1 MAVRAIHTPPLLL
14 CTVALLLLTG
24 GLVSPS
30 TAELSL
36 DTVRDFLT
44 REEDTIV
51 FSLIERTKYP
61 LNRPAYE
68 PLHFGDGAAHRLN
81 ASFAEL
87 FIRESEAVQS
97 KAGRYQ
103 SLQEIPF
110 FAYRVP
116 FTLAPPYNFTRD
128 LYPAAAL
135 LNVNDAIW
143 SMYFNELLPLLAKNG
158 DDGNYAVTVDADLA
172 CLQVLS
178 RRINYGRYVAEVKFR
193 GDQQTYTSLIQAKDR
208 DALMKLLTSEAQ
220 EDVVKRRVEKKAVV
234 FGQTITLD
242 GPIQTDVNHS
252 SQANFKVD
260 PSVVYKLYDQW
271 VIPLTKQVEVE
282 YLLHRLD

>member
-1 MAVRAIHTPPLLL
+1 MAVRAIHTLLLL
-14 CTVALLLLTG
+14 CTMALLLTG
-24 GLVSPS
+24 LVLPS
-30 TAELSL
+30 TAGLSL
-36 DTVRDFLT
+36 DTARDFLT

-51 FSLIERTKYP
+51 FSLLERAKYP
-61 LNRPAYE
+61 LNRPAYA
-68 PLHFGDGAAHRLN
+68 PLHFGAEPCRHLN

-87 FIRESEAVQS
+87 FIRDSEAVQS

-135 LNVNDAIW
+135 VNVNDAIW

-158 DDGNYAVTVDADLA
+158 DDGNYAVTADADLT

-178 RRINYGRYVAEVKFR
+178 RRINYGR
-193 GDQQTYTSLIQAKDR
+193 DPPTY
-208 DALMKLLTSEAQ
+208 
-220 EDVVKRRVEKKAVV
+220 
-234 FGQTITLD
+234 
-242 GPIQTDVNHS
+242 
-252 SQANFKVD
+252 
-260 PSVVYKLYDQW
+260 
-271 VIPLTKQVEVE
+271 
-282 YLLHRLD
+282 

>member
-14 CTVALLLLTG
+14 CTVALLLLLTG

-51 FSLIERTKYP
+51 FSLIERAKYP

-97 KAGRYQ
+97 KV
-103 SLQEIPF
+103 LQF
-110 FAYRVP
+110 R
-116 FTLAPPYNFTRD
+116 
-128 LYPAAAL
+128 
-135 LNVNDAIW
+135 
-143 SMYFNELLPLLAKNG
+143 
-158 DDGNYAVTVDADLA
+158 
-172 CLQVLS
+172 
-178 RRINYGRYVAEVKFR
+178 RRIPLPAR
-193 GDQQTYTSLIQAKDR
+193 
-208 DALMKLLTSEAQ
+208 
-220 EDVVKRRVEKKAVV
+220 VV
-234 FGQTITLD
+234 FFSFGS
-242 GPIQTDVNHS
+242 GRIQHS
-252 SQANFKVD
+252 FSALISCS
-260 PSVVYKLYDQW
+260 PALSASACCAWPAIY
-271 VIPLTKQVEVE
+271 
-282 YLLHRLD
+282 

>member
-1 MAVRAIHTPPLLL
+1 MAARAIYAPLV
-14 CTVALLLLTG
+14 CTAALLLAVV
-24 GLVSPS
+24 VSPS
-30 TAELSL
+30 AGLSL
-36 DTVRDFLT
+36 DTVREFLT

-51 FSLIERTKYP
+51 FSLIERARYL
-61 LNRPAYE
+61 LNRPAYD
-68 PLHFGDGAAHRLN
+68 PIHLGAGPGRRLN

-116 FTLAPPYNFTRD
+116 FTLAPPYNFTRE
-128 LYPAAAL
+128 LYPAAVFV
-135 LNVNDAIW
+135 NVNDAIW

-158 DDGNYAVTVDADLA
+158 DDGNYAVTVDSDLA

-220 EDVVKRRVEKKAVV
+220 EDIVKRRVEKKATV
-234 FGQTITLD
+234 FGQSITSD
-242 GPIQTDVNHS
+242 GPIETGVNNNS
-252 SQANFKVD
+252 GTNFKVD